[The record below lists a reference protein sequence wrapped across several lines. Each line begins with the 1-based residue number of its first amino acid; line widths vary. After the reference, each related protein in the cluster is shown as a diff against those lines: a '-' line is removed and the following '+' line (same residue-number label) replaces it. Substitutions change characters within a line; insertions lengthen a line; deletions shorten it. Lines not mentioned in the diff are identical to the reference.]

1 MRRGPGLSPFEARRA
16 KARAERLRVTVQKTA
31 FMTQYD

>member
-1 MRRGPGLSPFEARRA
+1 MRRALGLSPFEARRA